1 MKFVFA
7 LVTSK
12 NKGRKRKTACRAM
25 KIFLSAVMISCM
37 LSAGGMNVYASE
49 KTLEL
54 CTYYAEHTLDT
65 VVYAAGISSA
75 VTMIQNNLD
84 FSSAPDSGVLDTDG
98 YHWNASGRIL
108 ELKNVSITGTVSL
121 PDATV
126 EIKTDGACTINT
138 LAINGGSPQNT
149 KLTFSGTGELTVEN
163 HINISG
169 GNNNTLTVATGAK
182 VTAEG
187 GVTIGASGGVD
198 SVVTVNGTLTAEGDS
213 VDINGVTYYSSAVSA
228 GSVIV
233 GSGGQLNVF
242 GHKGVSLNGMLN
254 NTSVL
259 DFTGVFTIQQ
269 YGCFTADC
277 TEFNVSTES
286 LSSISDN
293 ANQVFVIP
301 ENYLP
306 TDCDIKKSD
315 TGKKVDFV
323 RKDTGEVY
331 VGPMTIHEIHDW
343 SDDWYRDETSHWK
356 ECRFNGCGR
365 RKDEGPHSYDSET
378 RTCICGAKLDVAFK
392 DTEEMVYN
400 GQEHRPGVTV
410 KVDDTEL
417 DVSKYNA
424 IYSDNINAGEASV
437 AITGKGDLHFEW
449 TVKFQI
455 AKATPTITW
464 NTNSQNIIYTGSQV
478 AINRPSVVLA
488 GGEEFN
494 EEINY
499 FYKSNNSANYIP
511 GLPANAGEYSVK
523 AAIKEQSNYISVEST
538 DLMLTVEKAQNAP
551 NMPSDTMNVKWEC
564 EKVSDVKLPEKWQWK
579 EADQNSILMIDD
591 PTTATAVYVGED
603 QGNYNNETIVVT
615 IIRADCDH
623 TYTELKNEV
632 AATCQ
637 EQGYS
642 GDTYCRD
649 CGMKISSGEV
659 IPVTEHEW
667 GIVGEEGATATSEGK
682 RIYACSKCG
691 ATREEVILRL
701 EGDVPINTTTVP
713 ENEGDVPK
721 SPQTG
726 QPMMPWWNML
736 IGSLTV
742 IICMGVLSVAK
753 KKEERGR

>member
-1 MKFVFA
+1 MKSVFA
-7 LVTSK
+7 LVISK
-12 NKGRKRKTACRAM
+12 NKGKKRKMACRAM
-25 KIFLSAVMISCM
+25 RIFLSAVMISCM
-37 LSAGGMNVYASE
+37 LSAGGMTVCASE
-49 KTLEL
+49 EASGL
-54 CTYYAEHTLDT
+54 CTHYAEHTLDT
-65 VVYAAGISSA
+65 VVYATGVSSA
-75 VTMIQNNLD
+75 VTTIQNNLD
-84 FSSAPDSGVLDTDG
+84 FSSASDSGNLDTDG
-98 YHWNASGRIL
+98 YHWNASGSML
-108 ELKNVSITGTVSL
+108 ELKNVSIRGTVSL
-121 PDATV
+121 PDDTV
-126 EIKTDGACTINT
+126 EIKTEGVCTINT
-138 LAINGGSPQNT
+138 LTISGGSPQNT
-149 KLTFSGTGELTVEN
+149 NLTFSGAGELTVEN

-169 GNNNTLTVATGAK
+169 GNNNTFTVATGAK
-182 VTAEG
+182 VIAEG

-198 SVVTVNGTLTAEGDS
+198 SVVTVNGTLTVEGDS
-213 VDINGVTYYSSAVSA
+213 VDMNGVTYYSSAISA

-242 GHKGVSLNGMLN
+242 GHKGVSLNGMLDN
-254 NTSVL
+254 AGDL
-259 DFTGVFTIQQ
+259 YFTGVFTIQQ

-277 TEFNVSTES
+277 TEFNVNTEN
-286 LSSISDN
+286 LSSISDD

-365 RKDEGPHSYDSET
+365 RKDEEPHSYDSET
-378 RTCICGAKLDVAFK
+378 RTCICGSKLDVEWK
-392 DTEEMVYN
+392 DTEEMSYN
-400 GQEHRPGVTV
+400 GQEQRPGVTV
-410 KVDDTEL
+410 KVDNIEL
-417 DVSKYNA
+417 DASKYNA

-437 AITGKGDLHFEW
+437 TITGKGNLHFEW
-449 TVKFQI
+449 TVKFRI

-464 NTNSQNIIYTGSQV
+464 GTNSRNVIYTGSQA

-494 EEINY
+494 GEISY
-499 FYKSNNSANYIP
+499 FYKANGSADYIP

-564 EKVSDVKLPEKWQWK
+564 KKVRDVKLPEKWQWQ
-579 EADQNSILMIDD
+579 EADQDSILMIDD

-603 QGNYNNETIVVT
+603 QGNYNNESIVVT

-623 TYTELKNEV
+623 PYTELKNVV

-637 EQGYS
+637 EEGYS

-649 CGMKISSGEV
+649 CGIKISSGKV

-667 GIVGEEGATATSEGK
+667 EIVSEEGATATSEGK
-682 RIYACSKCG
+682 RIYACNKCG
-691 ATREEVILRL
+691 ATREEVIPRL
-701 EGDVPINTTTVP
+701 
-713 ENEGDVPK
+713 GDVPK

-726 QPMMPWWNML
+726 QLMTPWWNML

-742 IICMGVLSVAK
+742 IMSIGVLSMAK
-753 KKEERGR
+753 RKKEERGR

>member
-1 MKFVFA
+1 MKSVFA
-7 LVTSK
+7 LVISK
-12 NKGRKRKTACRAM
+12 NKGKKRKMACRAM
-25 KIFLSAVMISCM
+25 RIFLSAVMISCM
-37 LSAGGMNVYASE
+37 LSAGGMNVCASE
-49 KTLEL
+49 ETSGL
-54 CTYYAEHTLDT
+54 CTHYAEHTLGT
-65 VVYAAGISSA
+65 VVYAAGVSSA
-75 VTMIQNNLD
+75 VTTIQNNLD
-84 FSSAPDSGVLDTDG
+84 FSSASDSGNLDTDG
-98 YHWNASGRIL
+98 YHWNASGSML
-108 ELKNVSITGTVSL
+108 ELKDVSIRGTVSL
-121 PDATV
+121 PDDTV
-126 EIKTDGACTINT
+126 EIKTEGVCTINT
-138 LAINGGSPQNT
+138 LTISGGSPQNT
-149 KLTFSGTGELTVEN
+149 NLTFSGAGELTVEN

-169 GNNNTLTVATGAK
+169 GNNNTFTVATGAK
-182 VTAEG
+182 VIAEG

-213 VDINGVTYYSSAVSA
+213 VDMNGVTYYSSAISA

-242 GHKGVSLNGMLN
+242 GHKGVSLNGMLDN
-254 NTSVL
+254 AGDL
-259 DFTGVFTIQQ
+259 YFTGVFTIQQ

-277 TEFNVSTES
+277 TEFNVKTEN
-286 LSSISDN
+286 LSSISDD

-365 RKDEGPHSYDSET
+365 RKDEELHSYDSET
-378 RTCICGAKLDVAFK
+378 RTCICGSKLDVEWK
-392 DTEEMVYN
+392 DTEEMSYN
-400 GQEHRPGVTV
+400 GQEQRPGVTV
-410 KVDDTEL
+410 KVDNTEL
-417 DVSKYNA
+417 DASKYNA

-437 AITGKGDLHFEW
+437 TITGKGNLHFEW
-449 TVKFQI
+449 TVKFRI

-464 NTNSQNIIYTGSQV
+464 GTNSRNVIYTGSQA

-494 EEINY
+494 GEISY
-499 FYKSNNSANYIP
+499 FYKANGSADYIP

-564 EKVSDVKLPEKWQWK
+564 KKVRDVKLPEKWQWQ
-579 EADQNSILMIDD
+579 EADQDSILMIDD

-603 QGNYNNETIVVT
+603 QGNYNNESIVVT

-623 TYTELKNEV
+623 PYTELKNVV

-637 EQGYS
+637 EEGYS

-649 CGMKISSGEV
+649 CGIKISSGKV

-667 GIVGEEGATATSEGK
+667 EIVSEEGATATSEGK
-682 RIYACSKCG
+682 RIYACNKCG
-691 ATREEVILRL
+691 ATREEVIPRL
-701 EGDVPINTTTVP
+701 E
-713 ENEGDVPK
+713 DVPK

-726 QPMMPWWNML
+726 QLMTPWWNML

-742 IICMGVLSVAK
+742 IMSIGVLSMAK
-753 KKEERGR
+753 RKKEERGR